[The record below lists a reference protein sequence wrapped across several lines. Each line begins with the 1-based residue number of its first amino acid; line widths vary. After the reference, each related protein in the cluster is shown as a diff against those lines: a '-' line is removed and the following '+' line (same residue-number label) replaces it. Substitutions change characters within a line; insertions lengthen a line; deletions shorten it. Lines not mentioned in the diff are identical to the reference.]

1 MRHPAL
7 RRSARYSGKRGPRD
21 SSANP
26 NANSSAPLPP
36 DPQGHAES
44 AGAAFQNGGAGAVT
58 GDARGEPTSS
68 ASADPAAQ
76 NRPAPGVP
84 PDGEHNQGG
93 ARAEGIDYQRDLG
106 SEQDA

>member
-7 RRSARYSGKRGPRD
+7 RRSARHSARRGSRD
-21 SSANP
+21 
-26 NANSSAPLPP
+26 
-36 DPQGHAES
+36 
-44 AGAAFQNGGAGAVT
+44 
-58 GDARGEPTSS
+58 GEPKSGS
-68 ASADPAAQ
+68 SADPSSGSPGASGASGYSPDPAGQ